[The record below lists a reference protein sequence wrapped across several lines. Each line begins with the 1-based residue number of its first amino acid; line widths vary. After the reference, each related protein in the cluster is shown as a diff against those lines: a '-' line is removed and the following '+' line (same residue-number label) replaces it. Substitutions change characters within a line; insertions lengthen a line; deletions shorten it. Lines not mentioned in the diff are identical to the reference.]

1 MNKWDG
7 SSMGTAVLSHN
18 YWFRVEEAIVEAVR
32 LCDKYNN
39 EREVFFDLYEDSEIP
54 KLKEFVE
61 SKIKE
66 ADREIT
72 YDLEIIND
80 KMSLNGGDWG
90 TIYLHPHPKNT
101 KKKKEGDDT
110 NDSKV

>member
-1 MNKWDG
+1 MTKWDEN
-7 SSMGTAVLSHN
+7 SMGIAVLSHH
-18 YWFRVEEAIVEAVR
+18 YWYRVEAAIIEAIR
-32 LCDKYNN
+32 LCDRYNN
-39 EREVFFDLYEDSEIP
+39 EREVFFDLYEDAEIS

-80 KMSLNGGDWG
+80 KMPLNGGDWG
-90 TIYLHPHPKNT
+90 NIYLHPHPKSR
-101 KKKKEGDDT
+101 KKREK
-110 NDSKV
+110 